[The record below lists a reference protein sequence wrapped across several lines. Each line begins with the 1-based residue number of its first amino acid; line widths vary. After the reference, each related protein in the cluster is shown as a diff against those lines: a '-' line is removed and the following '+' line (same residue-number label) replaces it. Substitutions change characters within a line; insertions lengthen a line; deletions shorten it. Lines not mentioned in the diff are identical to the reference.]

1 MNVIY
6 NQTNFHVGVEQT
18 IKLIVGLGFL
28 RLICSPSRDRV
39 TSVGEL
45 KVAVPTLLRGHLVL

>member
-1 MNVIY
+1 MIY
-6 NQTNFHVGVEQT
+6 NQTNFYVGVEQT
-18 IKLIVGLGFL
+18 IKLIVRLGFL